1 MQIRGIIQIADKV
14 FAETL
19 FKQDPDLLDV
29 WVNYP
34 PHPLQEQEPLGD
46 RKWIPSFELL
56 QVSTS
61 VTLLSGHVKTSAC
74 YGRRR
79 FLAPAWVTGLFHY
92 YIYNP
97 PLIFIYQR
105 CFICMYAIHLTVHCN
120 FSLLL
125 LF

>member
-1 MQIRGIIQIADKV
+1 MIQVADKV

-61 VTLLSGHVKTSAC
+61 VTMSGQGKICTCEGLWLLQGS
-74 YGRRR
+74 
-79 FLAPAWVTGLFHY
+79 
-92 YIYNP
+92 
-97 PLIFIYQR
+97 Q
-105 CFICMYAIHLTVHCN
+105 AISTEL
-120 FSLLL
+120 
-125 LF
+125 

>member
-1 MQIRGIIQIADKV
+1 MQMCGMIQVADKV

-19 FKQDPDLLDV
+19 FKQDLDLLDI

-61 VTLLSGHVKTSAC
+61 VTLYL
-74 YGRRR
+74 GR
-79 FLAPAWVTGLFHY
+79 TGEKEGLW
-92 YIYNP
+92 
-97 PLIFIYQR
+97 LLRGSQ
-105 CFICMYAIHLTVHCN
+105 AISTRH
-120 FSLLL
+120 
-125 LF
+125 

>member
-1 MQIRGIIQIADKV
+1 MCGIIQIADKV

-61 VTLLSGHVKTSAC
+61 LSGQGEIFIAEEK
-74 YGRRR
+74 
-79 FLAPAWVTGLFHY
+79 GLWLLLGSQA
-92 YIYNP
+92 YNP
-97 PLIFIYQR
+97 SLICIYQR
-105 CFICMYAIHLTVHCN
+105 CFRCMYAIHLTVHCI

>member
-1 MQIRGIIQIADKV
+1 MRCYEDLKAHYNKVTAAPVEQGVLMQICGVIQIADKV

-61 VTLLSGHVKTSAC
+61 VTPCLGRAKYVHVTEEKGLWLL
-74 YGRRR
+74 
-79 FLAPAWVTGLFHY
+79 
-92 YIYNP
+92 
-97 PLIFIYQR
+97 Q
-105 CFICMYAIHLTVHCN
+105 
-120 FSLLL
+120 
-125 LF
+125 

>member
-1 MQIRGIIQIADKV
+1 MLIYGIIQIADKV

-61 VTLLSGHVKTSAC
+61 VIPQSGKDEISTG
-74 YGRRR
+74 GRRER
-79 FLAPAWVTGLFHY
+79 FVAPAWVTGLSH
-92 YIYNP
+92 
-97 PLIFIYQR
+97 
-105 CFICMYAIHLTVHCN
+105 
-120 FSLLL
+120 
-125 LF
+125 